1 VAALSITT
9 IIDLR
14 SRVEAVIR
22 SEVAPALELDGTA
35 IEVLDVDSGCARVRL
50 NGACAGC
57 PATVMFIIHGMEEE
71 LRRHIPEI
79 EYLEAVP

>member
-1 VAALSITT
+1 MT
-9 IIDLR
+9 DLR

-22 SEVAPALELDGTA
+22 AEVAPSLELDGA
-35 IEVLDVDSGCARVRL
+35 SIEVLDVDQGCVRVRL

-57 PATVMFIIHGMEEE
+57 PATVMFVIRGMEEE

>member
-1 VAALSITT
+1 MT
-9 IIDLR
+9 DLR

-22 SEVAPALELDGTA
+22 SKVAPALELDGTA
-35 IEVLDVDSGCARVRL
+35 IEVLDVDQGCARVRL

-57 PATVMFIIHGMEEE
+57 PATVMFIIRGMEEE